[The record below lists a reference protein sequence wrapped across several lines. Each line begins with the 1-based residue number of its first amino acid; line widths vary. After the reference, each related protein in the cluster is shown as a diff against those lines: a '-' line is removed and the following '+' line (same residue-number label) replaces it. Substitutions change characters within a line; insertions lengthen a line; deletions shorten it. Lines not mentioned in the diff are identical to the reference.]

1 MLYNSDMDF
10 FGKSGKSGSAK
21 DDIEFLPDLFNGVR
35 HLQCECECER
45 NLLNSD
51 DIDKGQCSYNFLG
64 SDCKLP

>member
-1 MLYNSDMDF
+1 MDF

-21 DDIEFLPDLFNGVR
+21 DDIKFLPDLFNGVR
-35 HLQCECECER
+35 HLQCECER